1 MGEIE
6 KIRFSVVVPL
16 YNKEQYIERTL
27 QSILSQTYRDYEIIV
42 IDDGSTDGSY
52 SKVESILKQDS
63 KSSIIFKQQN
73 SGVGSARNKGVELSR
88 GEYICFLDSDDWW
101 EPKFLEC
108 IDGLISKYPNALMY
122 GSSFYLVKNGTKRI
136 APIGVDKEFKE
147 GYINYYQ
154 TYAKTLCMPISS
166 SSVALSRK
174 AFYEVGQFNTS
185 LTLGEDFDLWIRLAL
200 KGPVALV
207 NTPLSNYFQDI
218 PVSQRA
224 TRKLHPPQQ
233 HMLWNLNKY
242 SDYEK
247 TNKDVKKL
255 FDRLRASGL
264 FGYYLSHKYHSEAME
279 QLKKIDW
286 NNVPSSTY
294 RLYHSSITIQRI
306 IYKARRIGA
315 QLKQK
320 IRNL

>member
-1 MGEIE
+1 M
-6 KIRFSVVVPL
+6 VVPL

-42 IDDGSTDGSY
+42 IDDGSNDGSY
-52 SKVESILKQDS
+52 SKAESILKQDS

-207 NTPLSNYFQDI
+207 NTPLSNYF
-218 PVSQRA
+218 
-224 TRKLHPPQQ
+224 
-233 HMLWNLNKY
+233 

-306 IYKARRIGA
+306 IYKARRIGD